1 MEAVIHLAGENIASG
16 SFEGPF
22 NVLGRWSD
30 AKKNKIFDS
39 RVTGTKLLVDTLL
52 QLKKKPKV
60 LISSSATGTAVLLF
74 DGLCVCVCVYVCMC
88 VCVCVCVCV
97 CMCVRVCVCVCA
109 CASVCVR
116 VCVCTYDNSSVC
128 CSKITLSIL
137 GVSESDDLRLLDVL
151 PQDCSLIGQRFNIA
165 R

>member
-22 NVLGRWSD
+22 NVLGRWSN

-60 LISSSATGTAVLLF
+60 LISSSATGTVVFLF
-74 DGLCVCVCVYVCMC
+74 HGLCVSVCYDVHMYVYAYVCMCMSVCVCVYVCIC
-88 VCVCVCVCV
+88 VCICLYVCVYV
-97 CMCVRVCVCVCA
+97 
-109 CASVCVR
+109 
-116 VCVCTYDNSSVC
+116 
-128 CSKITLSIL
+128 
-137 GVSESDDLRLLDVL
+137 
-151 PQDCSLIGQRFNIA
+151 
-165 R
+165 

>member
-1 MEAVIHLAGENIASG
+1 VEAVIHLAGENIASG

-60 LISSSATGTAVLLF
+60 LISSSATGIVVFLF
-74 DGLCVCVCVYVCMC
+74 DGLCMCVCVRVCVCVYTYL
-88 VCVCVCVCV
+88 CVCVCV
-97 CMCVRVCVCVCA
+97 CM
-109 CASVCVR
+109 
-116 VCVCTYDNSSVC
+116 
-128 CSKITLSIL
+128 
-137 GVSESDDLRLLDVL
+137 
-151 PQDCSLIGQRFNIA
+151 
-165 R
+165 

>member
-1 MEAVIHLAGENIASG
+1 VEAVVHLAGENIASG

-60 LISSSATGTAVLLF
+60 LISSSATGIEVFVLM
-74 DGLCVCVCVYVCMC
+74 GCVCV
-88 VCVCVCVCV
+88 
-97 CMCVRVCVCVCA
+97 
-109 CASVCVR
+109 
-116 VCVCTYDNSSVC
+116 
-128 CSKITLSIL
+128 
-137 GVSESDDLRLLDVL
+137 
-151 PQDCSLIGQRFNIA
+151 
-165 R
+165 

>member
-1 MEAVIHLAGENIASG
+1 MHNTDASAFDGVEAVIHLAGENIASG

-60 LISSSATGTAVLLF
+60 LISSSATGIVAFV
-74 DGLCVCVCVYVCMC
+74 C

-97 CMCVRVCVCVCA
+97 HV
-109 CASVCVR
+109 
-116 VCVCTYDNSSVC
+116 
-128 CSKITLSIL
+128 
-137 GVSESDDLRLLDVL
+137 
-151 PQDCSLIGQRFNIA
+151 
-165 R
+165 